1 MISDREL
8 FNQMTQAATRATEA
22 ALAAGHRRDSDVT
35 KKSAYAA
42 ALDVYHRERP
52 DEAPTGYVPPAEPT
66 PPPAPTPEP
75 EPEPPA
81 FPVVHDPIFERMDPR

>member
-1 MISDREL
+1 MTDREL
-8 FNQMTQAATRATEA
+8 FDLMWQASSRATEA
-22 ALAAGHRRDSDVT
+22 SIAAGHGRDSDVT

-42 ALDVYHRERP
+42 ALAVYHRERP
-52 DEAPTGYVPPAEPT
+52 GEAPTGYVPPAEPT